1 MERTHKT
8 CKIIVSFMV
17 RITRDFGH
25 TLIQDF
31 CKHVTNL
38 AVHSLNFSAICMLCL
53 TVSAFVSCSENRKV

>member
-1 MERTHKT
+1 
-8 CKIIVSFMV
+8 MV
-17 RITRDFGH
+17 RITRDFGQ
-25 TLIQDF
+25 TLVQDF